1 MCAPKILY
9 IQKETALNK
18 ISIAICAVLCSLAA
32 VSCGNSDRGDG
43 MGHMYDAALCGNPS
57 SLDPQYASDQAS
69 ATVIKNMY
77 SGLLRADDSG
87 NISCCNAASYT
98 VSPDGLTYTF
108 RLRKD
113 NYWFRD
119 ADHDDII
126 AEGEYFPVKAD
137 DYVFAFQRL
146 LDPKMQSPYAP
157 YYSCIKNGE
166 KIIEGS
172 LPAEAAGVRAA
183 DDYTLEITLDH
194 PSANFLTM
202 LAASPASPCNKEF
215 FESTK
220 GTYGLSDSSVMSN
233 GAFYMRQWFYDPY
246 GSHNILYMR
255 RCDINVNDNTQVI
268 PTFLSFSV
276 ERDEDDV
283 WQCLKDGD
291 AECMT
296 TLNRSH
302 ASRKYSVTSKSSVTL
317 GLIFEQKNSCFR
329 SEALRKAL
337 ALSIDREKLA
347 DSISDDITVAYGI
360 IPPAAQLSGR
370 SYRELYSDRS
380 FAGYDP
386 DGAAKLF
393 EEAKKEL
400 KTGRFDNIK
409 IMVCANTVDSSTLHI
424 LSQQWQDTLGIY
436 IGIEDVSEEDFRR
449 RLKDGDFEVALYPL
463 DGDVNTPLS
472 TIAQFETKKEL
483 AASSGGKNY
492 LSELMRCGSVSETV
506 EELSAAECE
515 ILGYYGFVPVF
526 YKNSYLIMDKDNE
539 DIFYDPFTGAVDYRL
554 AKNYS

>member
-1 MCAPKILY
+1 MCAHKILF
-9 IQKETALNK
+9 IQKETALKK
-18 ISIAICAVLCSLAA
+18 ISIALCAALCSLTA
-32 VSCGNSDRGDG
+32 VSCGSSDRGDG
-43 MGHMYDAALCGNPS
+43 LGHMYDAALCGNPA

-77 SGLLRADDSG
+77 SGLLRTDDSG
-87 NISCCNAASYT
+87 NISCCNAESYT

-157 YYSCIKNGE
+157 YYSCIRNGE
-166 KIIEGS
+166 KIISGS
-172 LPAEAAGVRAA
+172 LPAESAGVRAA
-183 DDYTLEITLDH
+183 DDYTLEITLDY

-202 LAASPASPCNKEF
+202 LAAAPASPCNKEF

-220 GTYGLSDSSVMSN
+220 GTYGLSDASVMSN

-255 RCDINVNDNTQVI
+255 RCDINVNENTQVS

-276 ERDEDDV
+276 EKEEDDV

-296 TLNRSH
+296 TLSSSR
-302 ASRKYSVTSKSSVTL
+302 ASRKYSVTAKSSVTL
-317 GLIFEQKNSCFR
+317 GLIFEQKNSCFK
-329 SEALRKAL
+329 SAALRKAL

-347 DSISDDITVAYGI
+347 DRLSDDITAAYGL
-360 IPPAAQLSGR
+360 IPPAALLSGR

-380 FAGYDP
+380 FSGYAP
-386 DGAAKLF
+386 DSAEKLF
-393 EEAKKEL
+393 AEAKNEL
-400 KTGRFDNIK
+400 KTGRFDSIK
-409 IMVCANTVDSSTLHI
+409 IMVCANTVDSSVLHV

-436 IGIEDVSEEDFRR
+436 IGIEDVSADEFEQ
-449 RLKDGDFEVALYPL
+449 RLANGDFTVALYPL

-483 AASSGGKNY
+483 AAASGGKKHFG
-492 LSELMRCGSVSETV
+492 ELMRCSSVPETV
-506 EELSAAECE
+506 EKLSAAERD
-515 ILGYYGFVPVF
+515 ILGNYGFIPVF
-526 YKNSYLIMDKDNE
+526 YKNSYLVMDKDNE
-539 DIFYDPFTGAVDYRL
+539 DIFYDPFSGAVDYRL